1 MNLNATIIGQSF
13 AFFIFVLFCMKYVWP
28 PVTQILEERRK
39 KIADGLDAA
48 DRAQRD
54 LDLAQDK
61 AADELREAKKKS
73 AEIIEMA
80 NKRATQIVDEARDK
94 ARDEGKR
101 LIAGAQ
107 SEIEQEVQRAR
118 EELRSQVAAI
128 AVAGAEKILESSVDQ
143 AANEELVKKLA
154 SEL

>member
-1 MNLNATIIGQSF
+1 MNLNATIIGQSI
-13 AFFIFVLFCMKYVWP
+13 AFFVFVWFCMKYVWP
-28 PVTQILEERRK
+28 PVTQILENRRK

-73 AEIIEMA
+73 AEIIDMG
-80 NKRATQIVDEARDK
+80 NKRANQIVDDAKGK
-94 ARDEGKR
+94 AREEGQR
-101 LIAGAQ
+101 IIAGAQ

-118 EELRSQVAAI
+118 EELRTQVAAI

>member
-1 MNLNATIIGQSF
+1 MNLNATIIGQSI
-13 AFFIFVLFCMKYVWP
+13 AFLVFVLFCMKYVWP

-61 AADELREAKKKS
+61 ATEELREAKKKS

-80 NKRATQIVDEARDK
+80 NKRATQIVDEAKDK
-94 ARDEGKR
+94 AREEGQR
-101 LIAGAQ
+101 LIASAH
-107 SEIEQEVQRAR
+107 SEIEQETQRAR